1 MVEGIPDA
9 VIADRSFCRQQL
21 QTMSQHLIRR
31 DDAAVWTDL
40 EDRVAFLC
48 LDQDQLFEIDGVG
61 KAVWDFLEEPRS
73 LDEIVEHVRSVYR
86 VDRDRCEADI
96 RSFISRLTE
105 NGIVLH
111 GGVASVA

>member
-1 MVEGIPDA
+1 
-9 VIADRSFCRQQL
+9 
-21 QTMSQHLIRR
+21 MSHHLIRR
-31 DDAAVWTDL
+31 DDAVVWTDL

-48 LDQDQLFEIDGVG
+48 LDHDQLFEIDGVG
-61 KAVWDFLEEPRS
+61 KAVWDFLEKPRS

-96 RSFISRLTE
+96 RSFISRLAE
-105 NGIVLH
+105 NGIVLQ